1 MKETEAKT
9 PFFPFKAATLGLI
22 PSLEVSLKIPPTV
35 QLPFFIPK
43 KKKIEDKTEHTQQF
57 DLSLRHA

>member
-35 QLPFFIPK
+35 QLPFFYS
-43 KKKIEDKTEHTQQF
+43 KKIEDKTEHMQQF
-57 DLSLRHA
+57 DLSPRHA

>member
-43 KKKIEDKTEHTQQF
+43 RLKTKRSTCN
-57 DLSLRHA
+57 SLI